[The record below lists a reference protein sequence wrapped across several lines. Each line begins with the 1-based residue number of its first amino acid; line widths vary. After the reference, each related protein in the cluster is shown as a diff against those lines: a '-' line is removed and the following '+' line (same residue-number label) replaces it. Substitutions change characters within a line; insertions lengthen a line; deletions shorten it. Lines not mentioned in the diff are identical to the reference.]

1 VSVACD
7 VDVREEI
14 IKKNIPLVKYI
25 ASKIIVGKNKYVEYE
40 DLISYGM
47 IGLMDAINKY
57 DDTKGMKFST
67 YAAIRINGSIIDEIR
82 KNSPISKRA
91 IDKLNRYNKVVEELQ
106 NKLYREPKDIEVAE
120 RMEISLKEL
129 TDIQGYVNYISM
141 MSLETI
147 LFGDD
152 EEMSLI
158 NSIEDT
164 KSPSPQ
170 KSLEEKEMLEYLRRG
185 LDNLKERDRLILNL
199 YYFEKLTLKQVGAVL
214 EVSESRVCQLHS
226 RAILN
231 LRKEIEK
238 LQYDI
243 KS

>member
-47 IGLMDAINKY
+47 IGLMDAINKF

-226 RAILN
+226 RAMLN

-238 LQYDI
+238 LQYDM

>member
-1 VSVACD
+1 
-7 VDVREEI
+7 
-14 IKKNIPLVKYI
+14 
-25 ASKIIVGKNKYVEYE
+25 
-40 DLISYGM
+40 
-47 IGLMDAINKY
+47 MDAINKY

-199 YYFEKLTLKQVGAVL
+199 YYFEKLTLKQVGTVL

-243 KS
+243 RS

>member
-47 IGLMDAINKY
+47 IGLMDAINKF

-82 KNSPISKRA
+82 RNSPISKRA

-170 KSLEEKEMLEYLRRG
+170 RTLEEKEMLEYLRRG

>member
-243 KS
+243 RS

>member
-1 VSVACD
+1 MSVAAYD
-7 VDVREEI
+7 LDVREEL

-25 ASKIIVGKNKYVEYE
+25 ASKVIVGKSKYLEYE

-106 NKLYREPKDIEVAE
+106 SKLLREPSDE
-120 RMEISLKEL
+120 EISQRMCVSMKEL
-129 TDIQGYVNYISM
+129 NDIQGYVNYISM

-147 LFGDD
+147 LYGED
-152 EEMSLI
+152 EDMSLL

-164 KSPSPQ
+164 TSPSPQ
-170 KSLEEKEMLEYLRRG
+170 KNLEEKEKLEYLRRAI
-185 LDNLKERDRLILNL
+185 DNLKERDRMILNL
-199 YYFEKLTLKQVGAVL
+199 YYYEGLTLKQVGEVL
-214 EVSESRVCQLHS
+214 SVSESRVCQLHS

-238 LQYDI
+238 LKYDL
-243 KS
+243 K

>member
-1 VSVACD
+1 MSVACD
-7 VDVREEI
+7 LDVREEI

-106 NKLYREPKDIEVAE
+106 NKLYREPKDVEVAE

-170 KSLEEKEMLEYLRRG
+170 RSLEEKEMLEYLRRG

-199 YYFEKLTLKQVGAVL
+199 YYFEKLTLKQVGKVL

>member
-1 VSVACD
+1 MSVACD
-7 VDVREEI
+7 VDVREEL

-199 YYFEKLTLKQVGAVL
+199 YYYEKLTLKQIGSVL

-243 KS
+243 RS

>member
-1 VSVACD
+1 MSVACD

-91 IDKLNRYNKVVEELQ
+91 IDKLNKYNKVVEELQ

-170 KSLEEKEMLEYLRRG
+170 KTLEEKEMLEYLRRG

-199 YYFEKLTLKQVGAVL
+199 YYFEKLTLKQIGSVL

-226 RAILN
+226 RAILS

>member
-1 VSVACD
+1 MSVTCEI
-7 VDVREEI
+7 DVREEL

-25 ASKIIVGKNKYVEYE
+25 ASKIIIGKSKYMEYE

-47 IGLMDAINKY
+47 IGLIDAVNKF

-67 YAAIRINGSIIDEIR
+67 YAAIRINGNIIDEIR
-82 KNSPISKRA
+82 KVSPISKRA
-91 IDKLNRYNKVVEELQ
+91 IDKLNRYNRVVESLQ
-106 NKLYREPKDIEVAE
+106 NELCREPNDIEVAKK
-120 RMEISLKEL
+120 MDITSKEL
-129 TDIQGYVNYISM
+129 SEIQGYVNYISM
-141 MSLETI
+141 VSLETM

-152 EEMSLI
+152 EDMSLL

-170 KSLEEKEMLEYLRRG
+170 KNLEEKEMLEYLRMA
-185 LDNLKERDRLILNL
+185 LENLKERDKLILNL
-199 YYFEKLTLKQVGAVL
+199 YYFEKLTLKQIGQVL

-231 LRKEIEK
+231 LKKEIER

-243 KS
+243 RS

>member
-1 VSVACD
+1 MSVACD

-25 ASKIIVGKNKYVEYE
+25 ASKVIVGKNKYVEYE

-170 KSLEEKEMLEYLRRG
+170 KTLEEKEMLEYLRRA

-199 YYFEKLTLKQVGAVL
+199 YYYEKLTLKQIGSVL

-226 RAILN
+226 RAILS

>member
-1 VSVACD
+1 MSVACD

>member
-1 VSVACD
+1 MSVACD

-25 ASKIIVGKNKYVEYE
+25 ASKIMVGKNKYVEYE

-199 YYFEKLTLKQVGAVL
+199 YYYEKLTLKQIGSVL

-226 RAILN
+226 RAILS

-243 KS
+243 RS

>member
-1 VSVACD
+1 MSVACD

-25 ASKIIVGKNKYVEYE
+25 ASKVIVGKNKYVEYE

>member
-1 VSVACD
+1 MPVTYDAD
-7 VDVREEI
+7 VKEEL

-25 ASKIIVGKNKYVEYE
+25 ASKIIIGKNKYVEYE

-91 IDKLNRYNKVVEELQ
+91 IDKLNKYNRVVEELQ
-106 NKLYREPKDIEVAE
+106 NELYREPQDREVAE
-120 RMEISLKEL
+120 RMGISLKEL

-152 EEMSLI
+152 EDMSLL

-170 KSLEEKEMLEYLRRG
+170 KTLEEKEMLEYLRKG

-199 YYFEKLTLKQVGAVL
+199 YYFEKLTLKQVGEVL

>member
-199 YYFEKLTLKQVGAVL
+199 YYYEKLTLKQIGSVL

-226 RAILN
+226 RAILS

-243 KS
+243 RS

>member
-1 VSVACD
+1 MSVACD

-25 ASKIIVGKNKYVEYE
+25 ASKIIIGKNKYVEYE

-57 DDTKGMKFST
+57 DNTKGMKFST

-106 NKLYREPKDIEVAE
+106 NQLYREPQDTEVAK
-120 RMEISLKEL
+120 RMGISLKEL

-152 EEMSLI
+152 EEMSLL

-170 KSLEEKEMLEYLRRG
+170 KSLEEKEMLEYLRMG
-185 LDNLKERDRLILNL
+185 IDNLKERDRLILNL
-199 YYFEKLTLKQVGAVL
+199 YYFEKLTLRQVGEVL

-226 RAILN
+226 RAIVN

>member
-1 VSVACD
+1 MSGAYD
-7 VDVREEI
+7 MDVREEL

-25 ASKIIVGKNKYVEYE
+25 ASKVIIGKGKYLEYE

-91 IDKLNRYNKVVEELQ
+91 IDKLNKYNKVVEELQ
-106 NKLYREPKDIEVAE
+106 SKLLREPSDE
-120 RMEISLKEL
+120 EISSKMGVSIKEIN
-129 TDIQGYVNYISM
+129 DIRGYVNYISM

-147 LFGDD
+147 LYGED
-152 EEMSLI
+152 EDMSLL

-170 KSLEEKEMLEYLRRG
+170 KNLEEKEKLDYLKMALE
-185 LDNLKERDRLILNL
+185 NLKDRDKLILNL
-199 YYFEKLTLKQVGAVL
+199 YYYDGLTLKQVGDVL
-214 EVSESRVCQLHS
+214 KVSESRVCQLHS

-238 LQYDI
+238 LKYEI
-243 KS
+243 

>member
-1 VSVACD
+1 
-7 VDVREEI
+7 
-14 IKKNIPLVKYI
+14 
-25 ASKIIVGKNKYVEYE
+25 
-40 DLISYGM
+40 
-47 IGLMDAINKY
+47 
-57 DDTKGMKFST
+57 
-67 YAAIRINGSIIDEIR
+67 
-82 KNSPISKRA
+82 
-91 IDKLNRYNKVVEELQ
+91 VEELQ

>member
-1 VSVACD
+1 VSVACEI
-7 VDVREEI
+7 DVREEL

-25 ASKIIVGKNKYVEYE
+25 ASKIIIGKSKYMEYE

-47 IGLMDAINKY
+47 IGLIDAVNKF

-67 YAAIRINGSIIDEIR
+67 YAAIRINGNIIDEIR
-82 KNSPISKRA
+82 KVSPISKRA
-91 IDKLNRYNKVVEELQ
+91 IDKLNRYNRVVESLQ
-106 NKLYREPKDIEVAE
+106 NELCREPNDIEIAKK
-120 RMEISLKEL
+120 MEITSKEL
-129 TDIQGYVNYISM
+129 AEIQGYVNYISM
-141 MSLETI
+141 VSLETM

-152 EEMSLI
+152 EDMSLL

-170 KSLEEKEMLEYLRRG
+170 KNLEEKEMLEYLRMA
-185 LDNLKERDRLILNL
+185 LENLKERDKLILNL
-199 YYFEKLTLKQVGAVL
+199 YYFEKLTLKQIGQVL

-231 LRKEIEK
+231 LKKEIER

-243 KS
+243 RS

>member
-1 VSVACD
+1 MSVACD

-25 ASKIIVGKNKYVEYE
+25 ASKIMVGKNKYVEYE

-185 LDNLKERDRLILNL
+185 LDNLKKRDRLILNL

-243 KS
+243 RS

>member
-1 VSVACD
+1 VSIACD

-25 ASKIIVGKNKYVEYE
+25 ASKVIVGKNKYVEYD

-82 KNSPISKRA
+82 KSSPISKRA

-106 NKLYREPKDIEVAE
+106 NKLYREPRDIEVAE
-120 RMEISLKEL
+120 RMGISLKEL

-170 KSLEEKEMLEYLRRG
+170 KTLEEKEMLEYLRRA

-199 YYFEKLTLKQVGAVL
+199 YYYEKLTLKQIGSVL

>member
-1 VSVACD
+1 MSVACD

-25 ASKIIVGKNKYVEYE
+25 ASKIMVGKNKYVEYE

-147 LFGDD
+147 LFGDA

-199 YYFEKLTLKQVGAVL
+199 YYYEKLTLKQIGSVL

-226 RAILN
+226 RAILS

-243 KS
+243 RS

>member
-47 IGLMDAINKY
+47 IGLMDAINKF

-82 KNSPISKRA
+82 RNSPISKRA

-170 KSLEEKEMLEYLRRG
+170 RSLEEKEMLEYLRRG

>member
-7 VDVREEI
+7 VDIREEL

-25 ASKIIVGKNKYVEYE
+25 ASKIIIGKNKYVEYE

-57 DDTKGMKFST
+57 DSTKGMKFST

-82 KNSPISKRA
+82 KTSPISKRA

-106 NKLYREPKDIEVAE
+106 NELYREPKDTEVAK
-120 RMEISLKEL
+120 RMGISLKEL

-152 EEMSLI
+152 EEMSLL

-170 KSLEEKEMLEYLRRG
+170 KSLEEKEMLEYLKMG

-199 YYFEKLTLKQVGAVL
+199 YYFEKLTLRQVGEVL

>member
-25 ASKIIVGKNKYVEYE
+25 ASKVIVGKNKYVEYE

-170 KSLEEKEMLEYLRRG
+170 KTLEEKEMLEYLRRA

-199 YYFEKLTLKQVGAVL
+199 YYYEKLTLKQIGSVL

-226 RAILN
+226 RAILS

>member
-1 VSVACD
+1 MSVACD
-7 VDVREEI
+7 VDVREEL

-25 ASKIIVGKNKYVEYE
+25 ASKIIIGKNKYVEYE

-57 DDTKGMKFST
+57 DNTKGMKFST

-106 NKLYREPKDIEVAE
+106 NELYREPKDTEVAK
-120 RMEISLKEL
+120 RMGISLKEL

-152 EEMSLI
+152 EEMSLL

-170 KSLEEKEMLEYLRRG
+170 KSLEEKEMLEYLRMG

-199 YYFEKLTLKQVGAVL
+199 YYFEKLTLRQVGEVL

-231 LRKEIEK
+231 LRKEIER

>member
-1 VSVACD
+1 MSVAAYD
-7 VDVREEI
+7 LDVREEL

-25 ASKIIVGKNKYVEYE
+25 ASKVIVGKSKYLEYE

-106 NKLYREPKDIEVAE
+106 SKLLREPADEEIAD
-120 RMEISLKEL
+120 RMGVSMKEL
-129 TDIQGYVNYISM
+129 NDIQGYVNYISM

-147 LFGDD
+147 LYGED
-152 EEMSLI
+152 EDMSLL

-164 KSPSPQ
+164 TSPSPQ
-170 KSLEEKEMLEYLRRG
+170 KNLEEKEKLEYLRRA
-185 LDNLKERDRLILNL
+185 LDNLKERDRMILTL
-199 YYFEKLTLKQVGAVL
+199 YYYEGLTLKQVGEVL
-214 EVSESRVCQLHS
+214 SVSESRVCQLHS

-238 LQYDI
+238 LKYDL
-243 KS
+243 K

>member
-47 IGLMDAINKY
+47 IGLMDAINKF

-158 NSIEDT
+158 KSFST
-164 KSPSPQ
+164 KVFGR
-170 KSLEEKEMLEYLRRG
+170 KRNARVLEERPG
-185 LDNLKERDRLILNL
+185 
-199 YYFEKLTLKQVGAVL
+199 
-214 EVSESRVCQLHS
+214 
-226 RAILN
+226 
-231 LRKEIEK
+231 
-238 LQYDI
+238 
-243 KS
+243 

>member
-1 VSVACD
+1 MSVACD

-91 IDKLNRYNKVVEELQ
+91 IDKLNKYNKVVEELQ

-199 YYFEKLTLKQVGAVL
+199 YYFEKLTLKQIGSVL

-226 RAILN
+226 RAILS

>member
-1 VSVACD
+1 MSVACD
-7 VDVREEI
+7 VDVREEL

-243 KS
+243 RS

>member
-47 IGLMDAINKY
+47 IGLMDAINKF

>member
-1 VSVACD
+1 MSVACD

-25 ASKIIVGKNKYVEYE
+25 ASKIMVGKNKYVEYE

-243 KS
+243 RS

>member
-91 IDKLNRYNKVVEELQ
+91 IDKLNKYNKVVEELQ

-199 YYFEKLTLKQVGAVL
+199 YYFEKLTLKQIGSVL

-226 RAILN
+226 RAILS

>member
-1 VSVACD
+1 MSVACD
-7 VDVREEI
+7 VDIREEL

-25 ASKIIVGKNKYVEYE
+25 ASKIIIGKNKYVEYE

-57 DDTKGMKFST
+57 DNTKGMKFST

-82 KNSPISKRA
+82 KTSPISKRA

-106 NKLYREPKDIEVAE
+106 NELYREPQDTEVAK
-120 RMEISLKEL
+120 RMGISLKEL

-152 EEMSLI
+152 EEMSLL

-170 KSLEEKEMLEYLRRG
+170 KSLEEKELLEYLRMG

-199 YYFEKLTLKQVGAVL
+199 YYFEKLTLRQVGEVL

-243 KS
+243 RS

>member
-7 VDVREEI
+7 LDVREEI

-106 NKLYREPKDIEVAE
+106 NKLYREPKDVEVAE

-170 KSLEEKEMLEYLRRG
+170 RSLEEKEMLEYLRRG

-199 YYFEKLTLKQVGAVL
+199 YYFEKLTLKQVGKVL

>member
-47 IGLMDAINKY
+47 IGLMDAINKF

-226 RAILN
+226 RAILS